1 MLDAFE
7 QTTCFP
13 HSIFFF
19 LMSDSPQVSSVPQT
33 SFAEHLRLL
42 IVEDVAE
49 DAELIQLVLD
59 AAGIQY
65 TCQVTETIQGCL
77 KLLQAEEWDAVLS
90 DFRLPEAT
98 AYQVLEGIQQLQL
111 DIPLIL
117 ITGTLGEEAA
127 VECIKAGVT
136 DYVLKDRLA
145 RLPMSLERSLREFE
159 MRRQQQA
166 AMLQIQQ
173 QAAREVMVSRIVQ
186 SISGTLA
193 LDEVL
198 QTTAD
203 GLHEALY
210 VDRCL
215 IFLPDASGL
224 MACHYASRNIPDR
237 EAIIGVQC
245 GLFEHYAE
253 QLSQGLQVRLNQIDP
268 QQPLVV
274 QYTAQQFQVR
284 AFLMTPLIYQSDYLG
299 GVCLQQCDRDRAWS
313 EDEVAMV
320 KAVADQCAIALYNA
334 KSYERLEEIVQQ
346 RTQDLEREKFLSD
359 AANRAKSEFLANMS
373 HELRTP
379 LTSILGF
386 SSVLLQQVFGS
397 LNEKQEQYLK
407 SIHSSGEHLLELI
420 NDLLDLTKIEA
431 GREDLQLELIQVSEL
446 CESSVEFVRE
456 HAENKGLQVSITFSP
471 DVDTCMGDR
480 RRLRQILV
488 NLLSN
493 AVKFTESGSIALSVH
508 HTNQQVQF
516 SISDTGIGIANTDLN
531 HLFQPFH
538 QLESGLDRKYQG
550 TGLGLALAQKLAQ
563 LHGGTITV
571 TSELGAGS
579 CFTLA
584 LPHPSTVLGAVVV

>member
-1 MLDAFE
+1 
-7 QTTCFP
+7 
-13 HSIFFF
+13 
-19 LMSDSPQVSSVPQT
+19 MSGSPQVSFVPET
-33 SFAEHLRLL
+33 SPAGHLRLL

-49 DAELIQLVLD
+49 DAELIQLVLEE
-59 AAGIQY
+59 AGVQY
-65 TCQVTETIQGCL
+65 TCQVTETVQGCL
-77 KLLQAEEWDAVLS
+77 DLLQTEKWDAVLS
-90 DFRLPEAT
+90 DFRLIGAT

-117 ITGTLGEEAA
+117 VTGTLGEEAA
-127 VECIKAGVT
+127 VECIKAGIT

-159 MRRQQQA
+159 LRRQQKA

-186 SISGTLA
+186 AISGTLA

-203 GLHEALY
+203 SLHEVLN

-215 IFLPDASGL
+215 IFLPDDSGR
-224 MACHYASRNIPDR
+224 MACHYSSRKISSR
-237 EAIIGVQC
+237 GKMIGVQC
-245 GLFEHYAE
+245 GLFEYYVD
-253 QLSQGLQVRLNQIDP
+253 QLAQGIQVCLNQIDNH
-268 QQPLVV
+268 QPLIV
-274 QYTAQQFQVR
+274 QQIAQQFQVR
-284 AFLMTPLIYQSDYLG
+284 AFLMTPLIYQAEYLG
-299 GVCLQQCDRDRAWS
+299 GVCLQQCDRDRVWT

-334 KSYERLEEIVQQ
+334 QSYERLEAIVHQ
-346 RTQDLEREKFLSD
+346 RTQDLEREKHLSD

-407 SIHSSGEHLLELI
+407 SIYASGEHLLELI
-420 NDLLDLTKIEA
+420 NDLLDLSKIEA
-431 GREDLQLELIQVSEL
+431 GREDLQLELIQIAEL
-446 CESSVEFVRE
+446 CQSSVEFIRE
-456 HAENKGLQVSITFSP
+456 HAENKGLQVSINLSP
-471 DVDTCMGDR
+471 EVDTCIGDR

-493 AVKFTESGSIALSVH
+493 AVKFTESGAIALSVQH
-508 HTNQQVQF
+508 ANQHVQF
-516 SISDTGIGIANTDLN
+516 TVSDTGIGIAETDLSL
-531 HLFQPFH
+531 LFQPFQ

-563 LHGGTITV
+563 LHEGTITV
-571 TSELGAGS
+571 TSELGKGS
-579 CFTLA
+579 CFTLS
-584 LPHPSTVLGAVVV
+584 LPPSLAKSEQVTGSLRSS